1 MIKAIAIDDEPLA
14 LQVLDVYCNTLPN
27 LSLEKTFS
35 NLSNAKKYLN
45 KFPVDVIF
53 LDIEM
58 PTTNGINFYKSLN
71 HDVKVVFTTAH
82 DRYAV
87 EGFNVNAVDY
97 LLKPFSLERFLESV
111 NRIEKLMQIDV
122 NNFQENTH
130 LFIRADY
137 KLHRIPLENIV
148 YIEAMDDYVKIYIE
162 GEKTLVARAT
172 MKGILQKLPDN
183 LFIRIH
189 KSYIVP
195 ITAIKQITTNEVYL
209 KNIQLPIGNSYKKDL
224 ESFLNQ

>member
-111 NRIEKLMQIDV
+111 NRIEKLMQINV

-130 LFIRADY
+130 LSIRADY

-189 KSYIVP
+189 KSYIIP
-195 ITAIKQITTNEVYL
+195 ITAIKQITPSEVYL
-209 KNIQLPIGNSYKKDL
+209 KNIQLPIGNSYKNDL

>member
-130 LFIRADY
+130 LSIRADY

-195 ITAIKQITTNEVYL
+195 ITAIKQITTHEVYL
-209 KNIQLPIGNSYKKDL
+209 GNIQLPIGNSYKNDL